1 MAFFFLIDV
10 PSRFAVFMCTSLGL
24 ETLFISFH
32 YISTADQMLQW
43 RERLLEWQNPKFPGN
58 YRQTIIE
65 AFTQEDWERLW
76 RTKTK
81 WDEQITDYEKLEVQY
96 DLEREQWNN

>member
-1 MAFFFLIDV
+1 
-10 PSRFAVFMCTSLGL
+10 
-24 ETLFISFH
+24 
-32 YISTADQMLQW
+32 MLQW